1 MIKLYVHN
9 SFGIAF
15 HHEKNPCIN
24 MIKIKQETD
33 KGDGCKVFIK
43 IGQCDIKWSEWVSEW
58 VIVV

>member
-43 IGQCDIKWSEWVSEW
+43 IGQCDIKWSE
-58 VIVV
+58 